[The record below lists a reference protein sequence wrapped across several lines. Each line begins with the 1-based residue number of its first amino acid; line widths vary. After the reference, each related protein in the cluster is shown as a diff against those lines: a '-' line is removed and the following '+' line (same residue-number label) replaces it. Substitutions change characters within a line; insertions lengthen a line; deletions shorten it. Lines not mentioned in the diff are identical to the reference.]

1 MSSGF
6 TTETFFRPDEI
17 ARERLNLPAPL
28 FNRCRLLLNRC
39 QTEHVFVPVR
49 TMQILA
55 VIDEEEIIF
64 VDNQGYAVQNGK
76 GGRLIILS
84 WLLPAHH
91 SRDSLSEPVPIEVV
105 YYIREDHDTHRRL
118 IGELPK
124 ALDRDEERLREHDGT
139 DSTATILPF
148 QS

>member
-1 MSSGF
+1 MNI
-6 TTETFFRPDEI
+6 TTETFFRPREV
-17 ARERLNLPAPL
+17 AREQINLPAPL
-28 FNRCRLLLNRC
+28 FNRCLLLRNHSA
-39 QTEHVFVPVR
+39 TGNVFVPVR
-49 TMQILA
+49 SMQYQAI
-55 VIDEEEIIF
+55 IDADEIIF

-84 WLLPAHH
+84 WLVPAHR

-124 ALDRDEERLREHDGT
+124 ALDRYEERLREHEGT
-139 DSTATILPF
+139 DNSTAAILPF
-148 QS
+148 QP